1 MSDWNPTQY
10 LRFDSERLRPAI
22 DLVARIAHPAPRM
35 IYDLGCGTG
44 SGTAMLRARYPA
56 ARIVGV
62 DGSAAMLDRART
74 EVPDAEFVAAD
85 LAGWSAPEP
94 ADVIFTNAALQWLPD
109 HPVLFPRLLK
119 SLAPGGVLAVQMPA
133 MDAEPIRR
141 LQGETASN
149 GPWREILAPLV
160 AAAPRILPPPD
171 YRAMIA
177 PHVARIDMWETI
189 YWHALQGEDAAVQ
202 WALGTSLRPFVD
214 ALAEPMR
221 SEFLAAYAAAVRPHY
236 TPGPDGRTLL
246 PFRRLFLLAQAK
258 G

>member
-1 MSDWNPTQY
+1 MSDWNPAQY
-10 LRFDSERLRPAI
+10 LRFDNERLQPAI
-22 DLVARIAHPAPRM
+22 DLLARIAHPAPRVV
-35 IYDLGCGTG
+35 YDLGCGTG

-62 DGSAAMLDRART
+62 DGSAAMLERARR

-85 LAGWSAPEP
+85 LAGWAAPEP

-109 HPVLFPRLLK
+109 HPALFPRLLRG
-119 SLAPGGVLAVQMPA
+119 LAPGGVLAVQMPA
-133 MDAEPIRR
+133 MDTAPIRR

-149 GPWREILAPLV
+149 GPWAAILAPLV
-160 AAAPRILPPPD
+160 ARAPRILPPPD

-177 PHVARIDMWETI
+177 PHVARFDMWETI

-202 WALGTSLRPFVD
+202 WSLGTALRPFVD

-221 SEFLAAYAAAVRPHY
+221 GEFLAAYAAAVRPHY
-236 TPGPDGRTLL
+236 RPEPDGRTLL
-246 PFRRLFLLAQAK
+246 PFRRLFLLARARD
-258 G
+258 